1 MESED
6 FGWKDRDRILPVIDM
21 GQGEVGVD
29 VIRKVL
35 VANLRGSS

>member
-6 FGWKDRDRILPVIDM
+6 FGWKDRDRILPVVDV

-35 VANLRGSS
+35 VADLWGGS